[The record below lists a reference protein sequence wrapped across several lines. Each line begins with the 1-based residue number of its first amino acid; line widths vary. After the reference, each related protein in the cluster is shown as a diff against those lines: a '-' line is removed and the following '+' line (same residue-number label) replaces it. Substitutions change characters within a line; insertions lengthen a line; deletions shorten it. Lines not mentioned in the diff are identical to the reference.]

1 MLESALSIEQHLD
14 SADIDISSI
23 VEQPDR
29 LKYDIVLLKE
39 LITRIKTDRGKILE
53 SITNE
58 EWDKY

>member
-1 MLESALSIEQHLD
+1 MINVSTKYIKMLESALSI
-14 SADIDISSI
+14 
-23 VEQPDR
+23 
-29 LKYDIVLLKE
+29 E